1 MSANSIVIVGAG
13 QAGYQVAA
21 SLRQEG
27 FEGRITLVGDESGV
41 PYQRPPLSKAYLLG
55 KVGVAALRFRPPEYF
70 DEHRIE
76 RLQDTVAAIDRA
88 QHQMQLA
95 GGQRLAYDHLVLAPG
110 ARNRVPNVPGI
121 TLDGVFG
128 LRSLSDADA
137 LSPRL
142 SNAKRAVV
150 VGAGFI
156 GLEFAAV
163 AAARG
168 MSVDVLELGT
178 RPMARAV
185 SSTTSAVFD
194 QAHAGWGVR
203 IHYGQSLAA
212 VTGVDGCVTG
222 VQMASAEALPADLVV
237 YGIGVVPNAE
247 LARDAGLAVDNGIC
261 VDAQLLTSDPAIS
274 AIGDAVCFPSPWA
287 PRPIRL
293 ESVQNAVDQAK
304 AVAARLMGKP
314 SSYAALPWFWTD
326 QGDLKLQIA
335 GLSDGHDATVVL
347 GSPEQRQISVLCFR
361 AGQLVAVESCNRPA
375 DHMAAR
381 KLIARAT
388 PLGMAEASAPGFD
401 LKAYE
406 LATRE
411 AACPQGR
418 CAAPQP

>member
-1 MSANSIVIVGAG
+1 MSMKSILIVGAG

-27 FEGRITLVGDESGV
+27 FEGTLTLIGDEPGV

-70 DEHRIE
+70 DEHRIK
-76 RLQDTVAAIDRA
+76 RVHDHVDAIDRE
-88 QHQMQLA
+88 QRQVVLA
-95 GGQRLAYDHLVLAPG
+95 SGQRLGYDHLVLAQG
-110 ARNRVPNVPGI
+110 ARNRVPGVPGI
-121 TLDGVFG
+121 ELDGVFG
-128 LRSLSDADA
+128 LRGLADADA

-142 SNAKRAVV
+142 GNARRAVV
-150 VGAGFI
+150 IGAGFI

-168 MSVDVLELGT
+168 MAVDVLELGA

-185 SSTTSAVFD
+185 SVATSAVFD

-203 IHYGQSLAA
+203 IHYGQCLAA
-212 VTGVDGCVTG
+212 ITGVDGHVTG
-222 VQMASAEALPADLVV
+222 VQLASGEHLPADLVV
-237 YGIGVVPNAE
+237 YGIGVLPNAE
-247 LARDAGLAVDNGIC
+247 LAGIAGLAVDNGIC
-261 VDAQLLTSDPAIS
+261 VDAQLLTSDPLIS

-287 PRPIRL
+287 PNAIRL

-314 SSYAALPWFWTD
+314 ADYAALPWFWTD

-347 GSPEQRQISVLCFR
+347 GSVEKRQISVLCFR
-361 AGQLVAVESCNRPA
+361 AGRLVAVESCNRPA

-388 PLGMAEASAPGFD
+388 TLSVAQASAPDFD
-401 LKAYE
+401 LKAFE
-406 LATRE
+406 AATRT
-411 AACPQGR
+411 AA
-418 CAAPQP
+418 